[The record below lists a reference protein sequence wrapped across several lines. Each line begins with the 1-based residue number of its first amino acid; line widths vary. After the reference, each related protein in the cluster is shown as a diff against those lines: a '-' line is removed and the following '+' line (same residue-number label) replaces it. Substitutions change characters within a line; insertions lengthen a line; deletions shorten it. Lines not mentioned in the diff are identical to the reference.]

1 EALQDEAKSFCFDWL
16 ARTMTATPSIPAEF
30 NNCDARAASSAC
42 SCITY
47 AAIHTAGSA
56 ATTTIPWMSAS
67 TSTINKNPPAN
78 PPTVAMITT
87 KQILRTATANTE
99 RTRTICSTVHVP
111 PIMAIRT
118 GRLQTSESTC
128 TTLTTQSTRTTQN
141 THTTKQST
149 WTIYSIKPHTVA
161 SAERS
166 RTALSTS
173 QTSPV
178 ITFFTKGPR
187 TTQHTHTAQPPN
199 TTQITQAIQ
208 DTRDTQTIQTTQAA
222 HNAKTINCD
231 ASTTYRIETHTT
243 QPHATSSCFG
253 QSGCPVGSITVTP
266 YPTGAAAVRSKVSAM
281 SVGSNIGVAPPE
293 PSDSLVVAAA
303 AGQII
308 ASLGLVAAAT
318 VAALLL

>member
-1 EALQDEAKSFCFDWL
+1 VLLLGSYRALIKEALQDEAKSFCFDWL
-16 ARTMTATPSIPAEF
+16 ARTMAAAPSIPAEF
-30 NNCDARAASSAC
+30 NNCNARAASSAC

-47 AAIHTAGSA
+47 AATH
-56 ATTTIPWMSAS
+56 
-67 TSTINKNPPAN
+67 
-78 PPTVAMITT
+78 
-87 KQILRTATANTE
+87 
-99 RTRTICSTVHVP
+99 
-111 PIMAIRT
+111 
-118 GRLQTSESTC
+118 
-128 TTLTTQSTRTTQN
+128 TTQN

-149 WTIYSIKPHTVA
+149 STIYSIKPHTVTN
-161 SAERS
+161 AERS

-178 ITFFTKGPR
+178 ITFFTNGPP
-187 TTQHTHTAQPPN
+187 TTQHTHTAQPSN
-199 TTQITQAIQ
+199 TTQTQATQ
-208 DTRDTQTIQTTQAA
+208 ATRDTQTIQTTQAA

-231 ASTTYRIETHTT
+231 ASTTYRIETHTS